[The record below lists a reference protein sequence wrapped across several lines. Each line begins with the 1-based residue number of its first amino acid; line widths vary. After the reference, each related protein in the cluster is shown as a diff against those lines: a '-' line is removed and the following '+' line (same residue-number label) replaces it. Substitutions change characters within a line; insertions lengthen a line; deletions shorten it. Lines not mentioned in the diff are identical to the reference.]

1 MKTRNIILLA
11 LTALLAVSCHSWDD
25 PAEDAGMNS
34 YGNKDLKESNVVQIG
49 DLLTKY
55 KSEITSGGMKQITDA
70 CQIKAIVTS
79 SDEGS
84 NIYKNLY
91 IVDGT
96 GGLYLK
102 IDKSSLYAE
111 AAVGQC
117 ILVDLKGLWIGGY
130 GQQPHIGG
138 TPYTNNSGK
147 LAIGN
152 INRNTWAEHYKLIP
166 DIEGLSAK
174 PITTNDISALDIDKD
189 FGKVVTLVGVK
200 MKNANGTEV
209 FAAGSSGSVDQEI
222 AGQMS
227 SVVVRTSTYAK
238 FAKMVMPTEKINITG
253 VISRFTDTWQILI
266 RTISDIQPYTG
277 NEKYD
282 YYVEPVQPT
291 EPSGEGTLASPYNVA
306 AAIQKCQEIGQT
318 ASTEKYYVKGY
329 VMADAEASDQYGNIT
344 INIADNKAGGQT
356 FTGFQLAGSD
366 GSKLPS
372 GFKANKGDEV
382 VIYGAIYNYNGK
394 TPETVG
400 KGAAII
406 YTINGKKTDGSDPST
421 SGGGDQSSDEVA
433 PAGDGS
439 QTSPFNIAAA
449 IAKCKEI
456 GKTLSTEKYYV
467 KGIVVKGGKV
477 SGGYGNVT
485 FDMGDAATSTNLFK
499 AYQVAGTNGA
509 KLADGYEVKVGDEV
523 VIYGPIYNYNDKTP
537 ETGGKSAA
545 QIVTINGN
553 KAE

>member
-34 YGNKDLKESNVVQIG
+34 YGNKDLKESNVVQIS

-70 CQIKAIVTS
+70 CQIKGIVTS
-79 SDEGS
+79 SDEGG

-91 IVDGT
+91 VVDGT

-111 AAVGQC
+111 VAVGQC
-117 ILVDLKGLWIGGY
+117 ILFDLKGFWIGGY

-138 TPYTNNSGK
+138 TPYESNGQ
-147 LAIGN
+147 LRIGN
-152 INRNTWAEHYKLIP
+152 ITRNTWAEHYKLIP

-222 AGQMS
+222 AGQIS
-227 SVVVRTSTYAK
+227 SVVVRTSTFAK
-238 FAKMVMPTEKINITG
+238 FAKMVMPTDKIDITG
-253 VISRFTDTWQILI
+253 VISRYGDTWQILI

-277 NEKYD
+277 NETYD
-282 YYVEPVQPT
+282 YYVEPIQPT

-344 INIADNKAGGQT
+344 INIADDKAGGQT

-400 KGAAII
+400 KGAAYIV
-406 YTINGKKTDGSDPST
+406 TINGKRTDDT
-421 SGGGDQSSDEVA
+421 SGGGGEEIS

-456 GKTLSTEKYYV
+456 GTTLSTDKFYI
-467 KGIVVKGGKV
+467 KGIVIKGGTV

-485 FDMGDAATSTNLFK
+485 FDMGDAANSTNLFK
-499 AYQVAGTNGA
+499 AFQVSGTNGT

-523 VIYGPIYNYNDKTP
+523 LIYGPIYNYNGKTP

>member
-25 PAEDAGMNS
+25 PAENAGMNS
-34 YGNKDLKESNVVQIG
+34 YGNKDLKESNVVQIS

-70 CQIKAIVTS
+70 CQIKGIVTS
-79 SDEGS
+79 SDEGG

-91 IVDGT
+91 VVDGT

-111 AAVGQC
+111 VAVGQC
-117 ILVDLKGLWIGGY
+117 ILFDLKGFWIGGY

-138 TPYTNNSGK
+138 TPYESNGK
-147 LAIGN
+147 LRIGN
-152 INRNTWAEHYKLIP
+152 ITRNTWAEHYKLIP

-222 AGQMS
+222 AGQIS
-227 SVVVRTSTYAK
+227 SVVVRTSTFAK
-238 FAKMVMPTEKINITG
+238 FAKMVMPTDKIDITG

-344 INIADNKAGGQT
+344 INIADDKAGGQT

-400 KGAAII
+400 KGAAYIV
-406 YTINGKKTDGSDPST
+406 TINGKRTDDT
-421 SGGGDQSSDEVA
+421 SGGGGEEIS

-456 GKTLSTEKYYV
+456 GTTLSTDKFYI
-467 KGIVVKGGKV
+467 KGIVIKGGTV

-485 FDMGDAATSTNLFK
+485 FDMGDAANSTNLFK
-499 AYQVAGTNGA
+499 AFQVSGTNGT

-523 VIYGPIYNYNDKTP
+523 LIYGPIYNYNGKTP

>member
-25 PAEDAGMNS
+25 PAENAGMNS
-34 YGNKDLKESNVVQIG
+34 YGNKDLKESNVVQIS

-70 CQIKAIVTS
+70 CQIKGIVTS
-79 SDEGS
+79 SDEGG

-91 IVDGT
+91 VVDGT

-111 AAVGQC
+111 VAVGQC
-117 ILVDLKGLWIGGY
+117 ILFDLKGFWIGGY

-138 TPYTNNSGK
+138 TPYESNGK
-147 LAIGN
+147 LRIGN
-152 INRNTWAEHYKLIP
+152 ITRNTWAEHYKLIP

-222 AGQMS
+222 AGQIS
-227 SVVVRTSTYAK
+227 SVVVRTSTFAK
-238 FAKMVMPTEKINITG
+238 FAKMVMPTDKIDITG

-344 INIADNKAGGQT
+344 INIADDKAGGQT

-400 KGAAII
+400 KGAAYIV
-406 YTINGKKTDGSDPST
+406 TINGKRTDDT
-421 SGGGDQSSDEVA
+421 SGGGGEEIS

-456 GKTLSTEKYYV
+456 GTTLSTDKFYI
-467 KGIVVKGGKV
+467 KGIVIKGITNKIVLPCVKYRTDYRPGQCF
-477 SGGYGNVT
+477 N
-485 FDMGDAATSTNLFK
+485 
-499 AYQVAGTNGA
+499 
-509 KLADGYEVKVGDEV
+509 
-523 VIYGPIYNYNDKTP
+523 
-537 ETGGKSAA
+537 
-545 QIVTINGN
+545 
-553 KAE
+553 

>member
-34 YGNKDLKESNVVQIG
+34 YGNKDLKESNVVQIS

-70 CQIKAIVTS
+70 CQIKGIVTS
-79 SDEGS
+79 SDEGG

-91 IVDGT
+91 VVDGT

-111 AAVGQC
+111 VAVGQC
-117 ILVDLKGLWIGGY
+117 ILFDLKGFWIGGY

-138 TPYTNNSGK
+138 TPYESNGK
-147 LAIGN
+147 LRIGN
-152 INRNTWAEHYKLIP
+152 ITRNTWAEHYKLIP

-222 AGQMS
+222 AGQIS
-227 SVVVRTSTYAK
+227 SVVVRTSTFAK
-238 FAKMVMPTEKINITG
+238 FAKMVMPTDKIDITG
-253 VISRFTDTWQILI
+253 VISRYGDTWQILI

-277 NEKYD
+277 NETYD
-282 YYVEPVQPT
+282 YYVEPIQPT

-344 INIADNKAGGQT
+344 INIADDKAGGQT

-366 GSKLPS
+366 GSKLTS

-382 VIYGAIYNYNGK
+382 DIYGAIYNYNGK

-400 KGAAII
+400 KGAAYIV
-406 YTINGKKTDGSDPST
+406 TINGKRTDDT
-421 SGGGDQSSDEVA
+421 SGGGGEEIS

-456 GKTLSTEKYYV
+456 GTTLSTDKFYI
-467 KGIVVKGGKV
+467 KGIVIKGGTV

-485 FDMGDAATSTNLFK
+485 FDMGDAANSTNLFK
-499 AYQVAGTNGA
+499 AFQVSGTNGT

-523 VIYGPIYNYNDKTP
+523 LIYGPIYNYNGKTP

>member
-1 MKTRNIILLA
+1 MKTRNIFLLA

-25 PAEDAGMNS
+25 PAENAGMNS
-34 YGNKDLKESNVVQIG
+34 YGNKDLKESNVVQIS

-70 CQIKAIVTS
+70 CQIKGIVTS
-79 SDEGS
+79 SDEGG

-91 IVDGT
+91 VVDGT

-111 AAVGQC
+111 VAVGQC
-117 ILVDLKGLWIGGY
+117 ILFDLKGFWIGGY

-138 TPYTNNSGK
+138 TPYESNGK
-147 LAIGN
+147 LRIGN
-152 INRNTWAEHYKLIP
+152 ITRNTWAEHYKLIP

-222 AGQMS
+222 AGQIS
-227 SVVVRTSTYAK
+227 SVVVRTSTFAK
-238 FAKMVMPTEKINITG
+238 FAKMVMPTDKIDITG
-253 VISRFTDTWQILI
+253 VISRYGDTWQILI

-277 NEKYD
+277 NETYD
-282 YYVEPVQPT
+282 YYVEPIQPT

-344 INIADNKAGGQT
+344 INIADDKAGGQT

-400 KGAAII
+400 KGAAYIV
-406 YTINGKKTDGSDPST
+406 TINGKRTDDT
-421 SGGGDQSSDEVA
+421 SGGGGEEIS

-456 GKTLSTEKYYV
+456 GTTLSTDKFYI
-467 KGIVVKGGKV
+467 KGIVIKGGTV

-485 FDMGDAATSTNLFK
+485 FDMGDAANSTNLFK
-499 AYQVAGTNGA
+499 AFQVSGTNGT

-523 VIYGPIYNYNDKTP
+523 LIYGPIYNYNGKTP

>member
-1 MKTRNIILLA
+1 MKTRNIFLLA

-25 PAEDAGMNS
+25 PAENAGMNS
-34 YGNKDLKESNVVQIG
+34 YGNKDLKESNVVQIS

-55 KSEITSGGMKQITDA
+55 KNEVTSENIKQITDA
-70 CQIKAIVTS
+70 CQIKGIVTS
-79 SDEGS
+79 NDEGG

-91 IVDGT
+91 VVDGT

-111 AAVGQC
+111 VAVGQC
-117 ILVDLKGLWIGGY
+117 ILFDLKGFWIGGY

-138 TPYTNNSGK
+138 TPYESNGK
-147 LAIGN
+147 LRIGN
-152 INRNTWAEHYKLIP
+152 ITRNTWAEHYKLIP

-222 AGQMS
+222 AGQIS
-227 SVVVRTSTYAK
+227 SVVVRTSTFAK
-238 FAKMVMPTEKINITG
+238 FAKMVMPTDKIDITG
-253 VISRFTDTWQILI
+253 VISRYGDTWQILI

-277 NEKYD
+277 NETYD
-282 YYVEPVQPT
+282 YYVEPIQPT

-344 INIADNKAGGQT
+344 INIADDKAGGQT

-400 KGAAII
+400 KGAAYIV
-406 YTINGKKTDGSDPST
+406 TINGKRTDDT
-421 SGGGDQSSDEVA
+421 SGGGGEEIS

-456 GKTLSTEKYYV
+456 GTTLSTDKFYI
-467 KGIVVKGGKV
+467 KGIVIKGGTV

-485 FDMGDAATSTNLFK
+485 FDMGDAANSTNLFK
-499 AYQVAGTNGA
+499 AFQVSGTNGT

-523 VIYGPIYNYNDKTP
+523 LIYGPIYNYNGKTP

>member
-25 PAEDAGMNS
+25 PAENAGMNS
-34 YGNKDLKESNVVQIG
+34 YGNKDLKESNVVQIS

-70 CQIKAIVTS
+70 CQIKGIVTS
-79 SDEGS
+79 SDEGG

-91 IVDGT
+91 VVDGT

-111 AAVGQC
+111 VAVGQC
-117 ILVDLKGLWIGGY
+117 ILFDLKGFWIGGY

-138 TPYTNNSGK
+138 TPYESNGK
-147 LAIGN
+147 LRIGN
-152 INRNTWAEHYKLIP
+152 ITRNTWAEHYKLIP

-222 AGQMS
+222 AGQIS
-227 SVVVRTSTYAK
+227 SVVVRTSTFAK
-238 FAKMVMPTEKINITG
+238 FAKMVMPTDKIDITG
-253 VISRFTDTWQILI
+253 VISRYGDTWQILI

-277 NEKYD
+277 NETYD
-282 YYVEPVQPT
+282 YYVEPIQPT

-329 VMADAEASDQYGNIT
+329 VMANAEASDQYGNIT
-344 INIADNKAGGQT
+344 INIADDKAGGQT

-400 KGAAII
+400 KGAAYIV
-406 YTINGKKTDGSDPST
+406 TINGKRTDDT
-421 SGGGDQSSDEVA
+421 SGGGGEEIS

-456 GKTLSTEKYYV
+456 GTTLSTDKFYI
-467 KGIVVKGGKV
+467 KGIVIKGGTV

-485 FDMGDAATSTNLFK
+485 FDMGDAANSTNLFK
-499 AYQVAGTNGA
+499 AFQVSGTNGT

-523 VIYGPIYNYNDKTP
+523 LIYGPIYNYNGKTP